1 MILFYLFYRIR
12 VLGKFNENKKIK
24 WNSYYELYNNNM
36 NMNNTNYE
44 RVYDTNIT
52 VGKCLTIPN
61 PTLTKGKL
69 GFVAM
74 SSVNEL

>member
-1 MILFYLFYRIR
+1 
-12 VLGKFNENKKIK
+12 
-24 WNSYYELYNNNM
+24 M